1 MNTDMRPKRKKA
13 QPTQPSAEIVALAAD
28 HGNDPEALIS
38 VLQAVQARH
47 GGITRDA
54 ISDAARTLGIPVERA
69 YGVATFYSMFDVPP
83 RPGGVIRVCDGP
95 VCWLKGAARVHDDLS
110 HALGGKWRIER
121 NSCLGLCDH
130 APAALVDGAQCGPM
144 SGSTV
149 PAAPGSP
156 RTETNRYAHPLPGE
170 KRVLLAHADERD
182 PDSID
187 SALQFGAYRGLQKAL
202 AAAPG
207 AIIDELATAGL
218 TGRGGAGFPTGTK
231 WRAVQQEAATQK
243 YIICN
248 ADESEPLVFK
258 DRVLMDTNPHQLL
271 EGMAI
276 AGHAVGADEG
286 YIYIRGEYIPQA
298 ERLERAVQQAEA
310 RNWLGEHIQGSTF
323 SFRIHVHRGAGAYIC
338 GEETALLESLEGK
351 RGEPRLRPPF
361 PTTYGFRG
369 KPTVVNNVETLASVP
384 AIALNGADWYRAL
397 GSETATGTKLY
408 QVTGHVKHPG
418 LFEAPLGLT
427 LRQVIDEFGGGMRN
441 GSTFNFALTG
451 GAAGTLVPPS
461 LLDIPIHQK
470 SWSQGVS
477 LGAGAFMV
485 CDQTVSPVAV
495 LRELMHFFEVESC
508 GKCTSCR
515 IGTYEARVVLDRL
528 VAGVGRADDVPLL
541 EKLADVLKTASF
553 CGLGQSTEIPMTSAL
568 THFAAE
574 FRSRR
579 GTDR

>member
-1 MNTDMRPKRKKA
+1 MTTYLRPKRVKP
-13 QPTQPSAEIVALAAD
+13 QPTELGAEIAALAAD
-28 HGNDPEALIS
+28 HGNDREALIS

-47 GGITRDA
+47 GGLTRDA
-54 ISDAARTLGIPVERA
+54 VADAARALGIPVERA

-130 APAALVDGAQCGPM
+130 APAALIDGAQCGPM

-149 PAAPGSP
+149 PPEPLTSQPAV
-156 RTETNRYAHPLPGE
+156 NRYAHPRPGE

-207 AIIDELATAGL
+207 AIIDELETAGL
-218 TGRGGAGFPTGTK
+218 TGRGGAGFPTGLK

-397 GSETATGTKLY
+397 GSTTATGTKLY
-408 QVTGHVKHPG
+408 MVTGHVKHPG

-427 LRQVIDEFGGGMRN
+427 LRQVIDEFWRWNEERLDLQLRADRRGGGHP
-441 GSTFNFALTG
+441 
-451 GAAGTLVPPS
+451 GT
-461 LLDIPIHQK
+461 
-470 SWSQGVS
+470 
-477 LGAGAFMV
+477 
-485 CDQTVSPVAV
+485 AV
-495 LRELMHFFEVESC
+495 L
-508 GKCTSCR
+508 
-515 IGTYEARVVLDRL
+515 ARHSHGSKVL
-528 VAGVGRADDVPLL
+528 VAGGVA
-541 EKLADVLKTASF
+541 
-553 CGLGQSTEIPMTSAL
+553 
-568 THFAAE
+568 
-574 FRSRR
+574 RR
-579 GTDR
+579 GGVHGLRSDRLSGRGPARVDALL

>member
-1 MNTDMRPKRKKA
+1 MTTDMRPKRSKA
-13 QPTQPSAEIVALAAD
+13 QPPQPSAEIAALAAD

-54 ISDAARTLGIPVERA
+54 ISDAARALGIPVERA

-130 APAALVDGAQCGPM
+130 APAALIDGAQCGPM

-149 PAAPGSP
+149 PAAPGSSQP
-156 RTETNRYAHPLPGE
+156 EVNRYAQPLPGE

-207 AIIDELATAGL
+207 AIIDELETAAL
-218 TGRGGAGFPTGTK
+218 TGRGGAGFPTGLK
-231 WRAVQQEAATQK
+231 WRAVQKEAATQK

-397 GSETATGTKLY
+397 GSDDRNRHEAVHGNRSREAPRSVRGAARPDPAASHRRVRRWNEERLDL
-408 QVTGHVKHPG
+408 QLRADRRGGGHPG
-418 LFEAPLGLT
+418 TAVVA
-427 LRQVIDEFGGGMRN
+427 RHSHASKV
-441 GSTFNFALTG
+441 
-451 GAAGTLVPPS
+451 LVARGCRSARGRSWSAIRPS
-461 LLDIPIHQK
+461 LR
-470 SWSQGVS
+470 SG
-477 LGAGAFMV
+477 F
-485 CDQTVSPVAV
+485 C
-495 LRELMHFFEVESC
+495 
-508 GKCTSCR
+508 
-515 IGTYEARVVLDRL
+515 
-528 VAGVGRADDVPLL
+528 
-541 EKLADVLKTASF
+541 AS
-553 CGLGQSTEIPMTSAL
+553 
-568 THFAAE
+568 
-574 FRSRR
+574 
-579 GTDR
+579 

>member
-1 MNTDMRPKRKKA
+1 MDTNMRPKRRKA
-13 QPTQPSAEIVALAAD
+13 QPAQPSAEIAALAVD

-54 ISDAARTLGIPVERA
+54 ISGAARALGIPVERA

-95 VCWLKGAARVHDDLS
+95 VCWLNGAARVQDDLS

-130 APAALVDGAQCGPM
+130 APAALIDGAQYGPM

-149 PAAPGSP
+149 PAEPSSSAP
-156 RTETNRYAHPLPGE
+156 EVNRYAQPRPGE
-170 KRVLLAHADERD
+170 KRVLLAHAGERD

-187 SALQFGAYRGLQKAL
+187 SALQFGAYLGLQHML
-202 AAAPG
+202 AATPG
-207 AIIDELATAGL
+207 AIIDDLETAGL
-218 TGRGGAGFPTGTK
+218 TGRGGAGFPTGLK

-286 YIYIRGEYIPQA
+286 YIYIRGEYESQA
-298 ERLERAVQQAEA
+298 ERLERAVKQAEA

-369 KPTVVNNVETLASVP
+369 RPTVVNNVETLASVP
-384 AIALNGADWYRAL
+384 GIALNGADWYRAL
-397 GSETATGTKLY
+397 GRASAPGTKLY
-408 QVTGHVKHPG
+408 MVTGHVRYPG

-427 LRQVIDEFGGGMRN
+427 LRQVIDEFGGGMRS
-441 GSTFNFALTG
+441 GATFNFALTG

-461 LLDIPIHQK
+461 LLDIPMDPK
-470 SWSQGVS
+470 SWAHGVS
-477 LGAGAFMV
+477 LGAGAFMI
-485 CDQTVSPVAV
+485 CDQTVSAVEV
-495 LRELMHFFEVESC
+495 LRELMHFFESESC

-515 IGTYEARVVLDRL
+515 IGTYEARVVLDRF
-528 VAGVGRADDVPLL
+528 VAGVGRADDVPKL
-541 EKLADVLKTASF
+541 EELADVLKTASF
-553 CGLGQSTEIPMTSAL
+553 CGLGQSTAIPMTSAL
-568 THFAAE
+568 THFAAS
-574 FRSRR
+574 FQSLR
-579 GTDR
+579 GADR